1 MKLYAWEPS
10 FEQQVMHV
18 RERENNVLKASAY
31 LNSAVSF
38 IWQCAPFLV
47 SLLTFATYVL
57 VDEKNILNA
66 KKAFVSLTLFN
77 ILRIPLT
84 LLPQVVTT
92 LVQTSVSLKRINKY
106 MNSEDIDPKTVTN
119 DKNKGI

>member
-1 MKLYAWEPS
+1 MDI
-10 FEQQVMHV
+10 
-18 RERENNVLKASAY
+18 RERENKVLKAAAY
-31 LNSAVSF
+31 LYSAVSF

-57 VDEKNILNA
+57 VDENNILNA

-77 ILRIPLT
+77 IMRMPLT
-84 LLPQVVTT
+84 ILPQVVTT